1 MGRGGLR
8 LKPLPCSTSSLQDG
22 PPSNHTL
29 YLYWSPLVATFM
41 HLPLTL
47 GTPWALLP
55 SSPLLPDVSL
65 PASSF
70 SGSTLSQPLL
80 CRPFMLRAHIL
91 GFST

>member
-1 MGRGGLR
+1 MGGGGLR
-8 LKPLPCSTSSLQDG
+8 LKPLPCSTPSLQDG
-22 PPSNHTL
+22 PPSKHTL
-29 YLYWSPLVATFM
+29 YSSSLVATFTYP
-41 HLPLTL
+41 PLTL

-55 SSPLLPDVSL
+55 SSPLLPDTSL

-80 CRPFMLRAHIL
+80 CRPFMLLAHTL